1 MGVIPLVVV
10 GGVPAEMIRR
20 DIHGGGDVVAICP
33 EQIHPRLGIVIAKT
47 GRVLPFQGDD
57 VRPHVAGILIQ
68 LQHGFPQIHSIFIT
82 KESVV
87 TQPFRARPSGD
98 VLHVAF

>member
-1 MGVIPLVVV
+1 MICLTGHRGPRHYVDMGVIPLVVV

-33 EQIHPRLGIVIAKT
+33 GQVPPRLGIVIAKT

-57 VRPHVAGILIQ
+57 VRPHVAGVLIQ
-68 LQHGFPQIHSIFIT
+68 LPHGLFQIHSIFIT
-82 KESVV
+82 K
-87 TQPFRARPSGD
+87 
-98 VLHVAF
+98 

>member
-33 EQIHPRLGIVIAKT
+33 EKVPPRPGVVIAKT

-57 VRPHVAGILIQ
+57 VRPHIAGVLIQ
-68 LQHGFPQIHSIFIT
+68 LPHGLFQIHSIFII
-82 KESVV
+82 K
-87 TQPFRARPSGD
+87 
-98 VLHVAF
+98 

>member
-1 MGVIPLVVV
+1 
-10 GGVPAEMIRR
+10 MIRR

-57 VRPHVAGILIQ
+57 VRPHVAGVLIQ
-68 LQHGFPQIHSIFIT
+68 LPHGLFQIHSIFII
-82 KESVV
+82 K
-87 TQPFRARPSGD
+87 
-98 VLHVAF
+98 